1 MWCNVHY
8 PSQHHV
14 FNIHRQDFTVNSP
27 DQFFPAL
34 YIVWRELQTA
44 RSTFWK
50 LQFTLTALQLE
61 ETKKK
66 VLQKRQREAKLPQNN
81 PVRCILLYFKCTPC
95 SLGSV
100 LAKTAQGTVF
110 LNTLPRAN
118 IRNTPMTERFSKGG
132 DFTFQK
138 IYEIPCSPTDR
149 VKT

>member
-50 LQFTLTALQLE
+50 LQFTLTAPQLK
-61 ETKKK
+61 ETLKD
-66 VLQKRQREAKLPQNN
+66 
-81 PVRCILLYFKCTPC
+81 
-95 SLGSV
+95 
-100 LAKTAQGTVF
+100 KT
-110 LNTLPRAN
+110 
-118 IRNTPMTERFSKGG
+118 K
-132 DFTFQK
+132 
-138 IYEIPCSPTDR
+138 
-149 VKT
+149 VKTPLKHVDYMTKSPRPSIWANAG